1 MTTLPHPLP
10 MSTDVRARLATALNR
25 NLHQIMLLEWQ
36 LRQAHWN
43 TRGSWFFAR
52 HELFEQV
59 GGRLYEAADLVA
71 ERIGALGYAAEADPL
86 MVRQDALPMVSPGL
100 QSGDIF
106 LDELT
111 RNMVRLS
118 QSLRDTLDDANK
130 LGDPITEDLV
140 TEVARNTEKDAWFL
154 RSHLDGGQRSP
165 QALTKVPVLPLSEG
179 AEREETRRTAREAR
193 GEPAV
198 AAAAEH

>member
-10 MSTDVRARLATALNR
+10 MSTDVRVRLATALNR
-25 NLHQIMLLEWQ
+25 NLHQLMLLEWQ

-59 GGRLYEAADLVA
+59 GRHLHEAADMVA
-71 ERIGALGYAAEADPL
+71 ERVGALGYAAEADPL
-86 MVRQDALPMVSPGL
+86 MIQQDSLPMVSPGL
-100 QSGDIF
+100 QSGDVF
-106 LDELT
+106 LEELT

-118 QSLRDTLDDANK
+118 ASLRDTLDDARK

-140 TEVARNTEKDAWFL
+140 TEVTRTAEKDAWFL
-154 RSHLDGGQRSP
+154 RSHLDSRDRAP
-165 QALTKVPVLPLSEG
+165 QALSKVPVLPLSDG
-179 AEREETRRTAREAR
+179 ATREEKRRTAREAR
-193 GEPAV
+193 GDQPV